1 MDLARRPNSNPM
13 APSKYRDGFNAQSLG
28 VDLNRKVKE
37 VRKLHPTRSLTI
49 LPKQASPWGTC
60 KVYQPGQ
67 LFAPELLPSLSRL
80 MLWALRNG
88 VLARLLRLMNFTS
101 KANAIARHE
110 F

>member
-1 MDLARRPNSNPM
+1 MDLARRPLSNPM
-13 APSKYRDGFNAQSLG
+13 APNKYRDGFNAQSLG

-60 KVYQPGQ
+60 KVYQSGQ

-80 MLWALRNG
+80 YVMDPSEWRSCSTVAP
-88 VLARLLRLMNFTS
+88 
-101 KANAIARHE
+101 HE
-110 F
+110 LHFQS